1 LKKIKF
7 KMGKK
12 LKVVSLIILKG
23 QMIGIPFLIWIIF
36 TSFDFGNVEQIFA
49 ILGMTGIILKF

>member
-1 LKKIKF
+1 
-7 KMGKK
+7 MGKK